1 MELLVPFLVF
11 IFNFMCI
18 IIVLALEVI
27 YEVICMFFNNKNM
40 KGRIYEKKIK
50 LLFIMAI
57 AYIGLIS
64 NVSALTGEV
73 LRKENDDDYK
83 IYKEILDMDSKIKI
97 EYVNYSHNELN
108 AVNNNVSDYMTLKDI
123 NNDNVQ
129 GTYIDVMNNAIVVE
143 VLENNDKEK
152 NIKGLVKSNLGNDK
166 GDSGGVVLI
175 PLSGGKGEALP
186 IGVVSGGSKGLLGIG
201 RSMYFTSIYDV
212 LSQFLNNRY

>member
-11 IFNFMCI
+11 IFSFMCI

-152 NIKGLVKSNLGNDK
+152 NIKDNL
-166 GDSGGVVLI
+166 I
-175 PLSGGKGEALP
+175 MGKNKR
-186 IGVVSGGSKGLLGIG
+186 ISKK
-201 RSMYFTSIYDV
+201 
-212 LSQFLNNRY
+212 

>member
-73 LRKENDDDYK
+73 LGKENDDDYK

-97 EYVNYSHNELN
+97 EYVDFSYNELN

-129 GTYIDVMNNAIVVE
+129 GTYIDVMNNVIVVE

-152 NIKGLVKSNLGNDK
+152 I
-166 GDSGGVVLI
+166 
-175 PLSGGKGEALP
+175 
-186 IGVVSGGSKGLLGIG
+186 
-201 RSMYFTSIYDV
+201 
-212 LSQFLNNRY
+212 

>member
-40 KGRIYEKKIK
+40 KGRIYEIKIK

-73 LRKENDDDYK
+73 LGKENDDDYK

-97 EYVNYSHNELN
+97 EYVDFSYNELN

-129 GTYIDVMNNAIVVE
+129 GTYIDVMNNVIVVE

-152 NIKGLVKSNLGNDK
+152 I
-166 GDSGGVVLI
+166 
-175 PLSGGKGEALP
+175 
-186 IGVVSGGSKGLLGIG
+186 
-201 RSMYFTSIYDV
+201 
-212 LSQFLNNRY
+212 